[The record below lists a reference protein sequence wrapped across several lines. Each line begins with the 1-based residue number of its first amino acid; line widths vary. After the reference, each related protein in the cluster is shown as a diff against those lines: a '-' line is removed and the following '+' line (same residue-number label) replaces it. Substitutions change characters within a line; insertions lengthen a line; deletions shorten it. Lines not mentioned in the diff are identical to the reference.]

1 LGAPRIC
8 GMIEGSPEEEG
19 GDRFELVSYIGQ
31 EEGEL
36 YDLRQDPD
44 ELWNLWSDPAYDE
57 VKRELTLRLLEWL
70 ASSTY
75 WNAGYKR
82 DRARQYLMRWPTGED
97 VNLHG
102 RPSVPKP
109 F

>member
-1 LGAPRIC
+1 MR
-8 GMIEGSPEEEG
+8 S
-19 GDRFELVSYIGQ
+19 DRFKLVYYIGQ

-36 YDLRQDPD
+36 YDLRQDRD
-44 ELWNLWSDPAYDE
+44 ELWNLWSDSAYQE
-57 VKRELTLRLLEWL
+57 VKRELLLRLLGWL